1 MRSTNKNLINSDRYQ
16 IFEGTLTR
24 FEIYPPIADPIIA
37 DKNVYLMYFTFLLI
51 SSDAKKP

>member
-1 MRSTNKNLINSDRYQ
+1 MRSTNKNLINSDKYQ

-24 FEIYPPIADPIIA
+24 FEIYPPRADPIIA